1 MISGFS
7 FNGNKIITSGGGGAI
22 LTNNPKYAQEIKH
35 ITTTAKVPHSYEF
48 HHDQLGFNYRMQNL
62 NAALLCAQLEQL
74 DQFLVN
80 KRELAE
86 RYKDYF
92 DKIGVKFKWE
102 KNHNETNFGSC
113 AFSWSP

>member
-1 MISGFS
+1 M
-7 FNGNKIITSGGGGAI
+7 
-22 LTNNPKYAQEIKH
+22 P
-35 ITTTAKVPHSYEF
+35 
-48 HHDQLGFNYRMQNL
+48 NL

-74 DQFLVN
+74 DQFIVN

-102 KNHNETNFGSC
+102 KIEKKIMGL
-113 AFSWSP
+113 

>member
-1 MISGFS
+1 M
-7 FNGNKIITSGGGGAI
+7 
-22 LTNNPKYAQEIKH
+22 LREIKH

-48 HHDQLGFNYRMQNL
+48 HHDQLGFNYRMPNL

-102 KNHNETNFGSC
+102 KNHCEANFWLMCIQLESLGEKFIYRGLYFCRQSYHDHHGN
-113 AFSWSP
+113 